1 VSVLFTIG
9 VIAVV
14 AAWGLAV
21 ARRLSTMR
29 KEVRLAWKRLE
40 IDQSNEAIKNVYN
53 RHVAKY
59 NDALETF
66 PASIIAPLAGFK
78 AARKY

>member
-21 ARRLSTMR
+21 ARRLSSLR
-29 KEVRLAWKRLE
+29 EEVRLAWKRLE
-40 IDQSNEAIKNVYN
+40 TDQTNEAVKNVYN

-66 PASIIAPLAGFK
+66 PAYVIAPLAGFK